1 MEQCLQHSSKFSQII
16 KYEKRMKTFLDTPG
30 LQKFISHA
38 LFWKKLLHVELHQRK
53 RANQGKGRYG
63 TEERGQK

>member
-1 MEQCLQHSSKFSQII
+1 
-16 KYEKRMKTFLDTPG
+16 MKTFLDTPG

-38 LFWKKLLHVELHQRK
+38 FFWKKLLHVELHQRK
-53 RANQGKGRYG
+53 RVNQGKGRYG